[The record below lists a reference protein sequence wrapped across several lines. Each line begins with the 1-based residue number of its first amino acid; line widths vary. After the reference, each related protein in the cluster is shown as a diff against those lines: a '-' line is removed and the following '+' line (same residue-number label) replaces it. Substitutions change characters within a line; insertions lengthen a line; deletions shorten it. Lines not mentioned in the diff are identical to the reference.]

1 MPQIAPND
9 LFNCRKTTRKGKP
22 TLWASTIKQKG
33 KTNQQPGGR
42 CSAQAHIERQV
53 RHKATAATYTTFM
66 KNTQRRNIELQVQH
80 KAQQQHI
87 HGVTH
92 CQRMNYNQL
101 SQLRWSYSDQ
111 QINVCITSWSR
122 STETTIWNQISNTQ
136 WKSIRNTQWKAK
148 ETILKKNQINPKQR
162 QNCTCTTNGNKSWTT
177 KSWRL
182 LIEKKYLKRNGND
195 YLKTKQRS
203 RTKSISK
210 NPRTTTSNV

>member
-1 MPQIAPND
+1 MAPQGQSTDRSNNIHYIHEKQTATKY
-9 LFNCRKTTRKGKP
+9 RTT
-22 TLWASTIKQKG
+22 S
-33 KTNQQPGGR
+33 
-42 CSAQAHIERQV
+42 SAQS
-53 RHKATAATYTTFM
+53 KAATYTTEN
-66 KNTQRRNIELQVQH
+66 KENS
-80 KAQQQHI
+80 QQGNEAKIVSNGITIDQ

-101 SQLRWSYSDQ
+101 PQLRWSYSDQ
-111 QINVCITSWSR
+111 QINGCITSWSR

-195 YLKTKQRS
+195 YLKTKQWN